1 MFMFIILQSLILGM
15 GGYTYYLI
23 FESNKIQTKE
33 MVEKLKIQELL
44 NRE

>member
-1 MFMFIILQSLILGM
+1 MFIILLSLNLGL
-15 GGYTYYLI
+15 GGYIYYLI
-23 FESNKIQTKE
+23 FESNKIQMRE